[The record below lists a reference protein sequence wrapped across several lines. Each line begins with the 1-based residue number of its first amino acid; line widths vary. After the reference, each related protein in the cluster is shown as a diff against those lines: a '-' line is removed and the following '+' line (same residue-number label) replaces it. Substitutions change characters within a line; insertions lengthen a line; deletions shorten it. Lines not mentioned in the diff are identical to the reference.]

1 MDTKTRSIHMMPTKG
16 SFQNQRCT
24 QTEGEGKE
32 KTYSLQMEIKRV
44 RVAILLSDITVFKSK
59 ETKKDTTL

>member
-1 MDTKTRSIHMMPTKG
+1 MMPTKG

-24 QTEGEGKE
+24 QTEGEGME
-32 KTYSLQMEIKRV
+32 KTYSPQMEIKRA
-44 RVAILLSDITVFKSK
+44 RVAILLSDITGFKSK

>member
-1 MDTKTRSIHMMPTKG
+1 MMPTKG